1 MQRRGISREESECL
15 QFKSIVVVPA
25 DMIKRLPEKCFIMYT
40 AYLLQAMEI
49 SMSVGLGLYVSEN
62 WTGMNLNYYSVFLR
76 KGRVREAK
84 LSRRESPYPQPRA
97 PQKPAFTCDSTPSF
111 RRNVTAYPNSPND
124 FAKFELDSYFL
135 QNASASKIETEIE
148 NSLTIF

>member
-1 MQRRGISREESECL
+1 
-15 QFKSIVVVPA
+15 
-25 DMIKRLPEKCFIMYT
+25 MYT

-49 SMSVGLGLYVSEN
+49 IMSAGLGLYLTDPC
-62 WTGMNLNYYSVFLR
+62 TGMNLNYYSVFLR

-135 QNASASKIETEIE
+135 LNASASKMEIEIE
-148 NSLTIF
+148 NCLTIF

>member
-1 MQRRGISREESECL
+1 MQRRCISSLESVCL
-15 QFKSIVVVPA
+15 QFKSIVVVRA
-25 DMIKRLPEKCFIMYT
+25 DMTKRLPEKCFIMYT

-49 SMSVGLGLYVSEN
+49 TMSAGLGLYLTEHC
-62 WTGMNLNYYSVFLR
+62 TCMNLNYYSVFLR
-76 KGRVREAK
+76 KGRVG
-84 LSRRESPYPQPRA
+84 SPYPQPRA

-135 QNASASKIETEIE
+135 QNASASKMEIEIE

>member
-1 MQRRGISREESECL
+1 
-15 QFKSIVVVPA
+15 
-25 DMIKRLPEKCFIMYT
+25 MIKRLPEKCFIMYT

-49 SMSVGLGLYVSEN
+49 TMSAGLGLYLTDHC
-62 WTGMNLNYYSVFLR
+62 TGMNLNYYSVFLR
-76 KGRVREAK
+76 KGRVR
-84 LSRRESPYPQPRA
+84 SPYPQPRA

-135 QNASASKIETEIE
+135 LNASASKIEIEIE

>member
-1 MQRRGISREESECL
+1 
-15 QFKSIVVVPA
+15 
-25 DMIKRLPEKCFIMYT
+25 MIKRLPKKCIIMYT
-40 AYLLQAMEI
+40 TYLLQAMEI
-49 SMSVGLGLYVSEN
+49 TMSTGWGLYLTDRC
-62 WTGMNLNYYSVFLR
+62 TGMNLNYYSVFLR

-84 LSRRESPYPQPRA
+84 LSRRESPYPQPRV

-111 RRNVTAYPNSPND
+111 RRNVTAYSNSPND

-135 QNASASKIETEIE
+135 LNASASKMEIEIE

>member
-1 MQRRGISREESECL
+1 MR
-15 QFKSIVVVPA
+15 A
-25 DMIKRLPEKCFIMYT
+25 DMIKRLPEKCFILYT

-49 SMSVGLGLYVSEN
+49 IMSTGWGLYLTHPCTS
-62 WTGMNLNYYSVFLR
+62 MNLNYYSVFLQ

-84 LSRRESPYPQPRA
+84 LSRRESPSPQPRA

-111 RRNVTAYPNSPND
+111 RRNATAYPNSPND

-135 QNASASKIETEIE
+135 QNASASKMEIE
-148 NSLTIF
+148 IGNSLTIF